1 MSASS
6 NRWHRD
12 GQWVR
17 AESVNHKMSCQIFD
31 LLWSCSHIRHDPNI
45 KWPITGCLPC
55 SGLLSV
61 SAFTPTQML
70 LSSLYNPPPRPVSL
84 VTTPAPRDESCHE
97 ASDWSGW
104 GDEALSLVKCN
115 PNKECVVITSCER
128 RQFDPVYPELSR
140 ASSSYLTRI
149 VVMSCTNN
157 INWIFSH
164 PKYDGMLRSRLS
176 RDIFIRPIQRCHLV
190 TKFVTSLSLVAV
202 DSVLLLP
209 GLNTLTPLTSRWVR
223 VWAAPVPHRSSQS
236 HCP

>member
-1 MSASS
+1 MSWSFWLVRV
-6 NRWHRD
+6 RWWSPLI
-12 GQWVR
+12 GQIV
-17 AESVNHKMSCQIFD
+17 
-31 LLWSCSHIRHDPNI
+31 
-45 KWPITGCLPC
+45 
-55 SGLLSV
+55 
-61 SAFTPTQML
+61 
-70 LSSLYNPPPRPVSL
+70 
-84 VTTPAPRDESCHE
+84 HE
-97 ASDWSGW
+97 QR
-104 GDEALSLVKCN
+104 V
-115 PNKECVVITSCER
+115 ECVVITSCER

-149 VVMSCTNN
+149 FVMSCTNN